1 LNEDTLI
8 VVHAYSGDA
17 HQVRK
22 ALPQYVHHEQP
33 VLVLSPAD
41 APVVMP
47 GVEYQAAG
55 LRAYTGQTSLERQ
68 REHLNI
74 LLERPER
81 YFLLHD
87 SDSVCLEPVLP
98 EYLYASP
105 ATVFYNAS
113 PTKRFVESNGPR
125 AKGWNEKVP
134 WAFQPP
140 LFFDREALERML
152 AVSDEAMWTLP
163 GWAKLIDW
171 YFPLMAQLAGLD
183 SKPFPDGISRPIWAP
198 YEIARVYAMVRTRG
212 FVFLHSVKDPTVL
225 DVMVAAHAEFNRDPA
240 GDELCGSW

>member
-1 LNEDTLI
+1 MNEDTLV
-8 VVHAYSGDA
+8 VVHAYDGDR
-17 HQVRK
+17 HQVMK
-22 ALPQYVHHEQP
+22 ALPQYVHHRCP
-33 VLVLSPAD
+33 VLVLSPSD
-41 APVVMP
+41 AAVVIP
-47 GVEYQAAG
+47 GVDYQAAG
-55 LRAYTGQTSLERQ
+55 HRAYTGQTSVLRQ
-68 REHLNI
+68 REHLKI
-74 LLERPER
+74 LLDRPER

-98 EYLYASP
+98 GYLYASP

-113 PTKRFVESNGPR
+113 PTARFVKSNGPR
-125 AKGWNEKVP
+125 AKGWDQTVP

-152 AVSDEAMWTLP
+152 AVSDEVMGTLP
-163 GWAKLIDW
+163 DWAQLIDW
-171 YFPLMAQLAGLD
+171 YFAFMVRLAGLD
-183 SKPFPDGISRPIWAP
+183 AKPFPDGISRPIWAQ

-212 FVFLHSVKDPTVL
+212 FIFLHSVKDPDVL